1 MGPAPPREYS
11 QPFRLTIRARLNDP
25 LTLPSWQAAAA
36 AYALHTQPL
45 DAISSTRAPCGGRK
59 PMLDVRRREFITL
72 LGGAAAWSCVAAAQG
87 AKKRPVIGILG
98 QGTPAQLK
106 GVQLRQYFLG
116 GMRELGYVEGR
127 DFDMVA
133 RLAESTSDLPKVA
146 KDLVQLNPDVIL
158 ATASANA
165 LAAKMATSTIP
176 VVVPAL
182 GNPVALGLIEAYA
195 HPGGNVTGIMPYV
208 PGLPAKQLELAR
220 EIVPSALKIGIVND
234 PIDAKAM
241 AQWDEIE
248 ATAAKLEIKIVR
260 SDVRKPED
268 IELAFQKFEAEHVE
282 VAIVLQSNLLYLERA
297 RIAATAAATS
307 LPAVYGY
314 RVHVETG
321 GLISYG
327 VDLHACLHRA
337 ATYVYKILNGARAAD
352 LPVELPTKLELAI
365 NMKAAEGLG
374 ITFPTAI
381 LLRADHVIE

>member
-1 MGPAPPREYS
+1 VHRRN
-11 QPFRLTIRARLNDP
+11 FLRLLSATVVWP
-25 LTLPSWQAAAA
+25 
-36 AYALHTQPL
+36 
-45 DAISSTRAPCGGRK
+45 
-59 PMLDVRRREFITL
+59 
-72 LGGAAAWSCVAAAQG
+72 CVAAAQG
-87 AKKRPVIGILG
+87 ARKRPVIGMLA

-106 GVQLRQYFLG
+106 GVTLRQSFLD

-127 DFDMVA
+127 DFDIVA
-133 RLAESTSDLPKVA
+133 RLAESTSDLPRAA

-176 VVVPAL
+176 IVVPAL
-182 GNPVALGLIEAYA
+182 GNPVALGLIETYS
-195 HPGGNVTGIMPYV
+195 HPGGNLTGIMPYV
-208 PGLPAKQLELAR
+208 QGLPAKQLELAR
-220 EIVPSALKIGIVND
+220 EVVPGALKIGIVND

-241 AQWDEIE
+241 GQWDEIE

-260 SDVRKPED
+260 ADVRKPED
-268 IELAFQKFEAEHVE
+268 VELAFKKFEAEHAE

-297 RIAATAAATS
+297 RIAAAAAATR

-314 RVHVETG
+314 RVHVEVG

-365 NMKAAEGLG
+365 NMKAANELG
-374 ITFPTAI
+374 IAFSAAI
-381 LLRADHVIE
+381 LVRADQVIE